1 MVSHKLTHPSPKM
14 QVINSTAAVLMLKE
28 SDYKLDS
35 EMFYQEKLNVCTG
48 TVILTEWTLH
58 QKNGQTRDQPFK
70 ARLEEI
76 TNKKVVFHD
85 RLLNPVLCRVALL
98 KYATS
103 LTSKK
108 FLGELNEVVFLER
121 GHFYDLKRKLIIK
134 FTHPL
139 GPLTSPSRPPGR
151 PPLKGKKKKPVTPK
165 KKSTRVVQSNFVD
178 PREELERLVAPPPPS
193 PHLTRQRSKEQLS
206 ASTIE
211 KIKKNDSPRSASPPH
226 KKRLKWETAT
236 RDKLKR
242 IISGSSSQYMEEL
255 DSIF

>member
-1 MVSHKLTHPSPKM
+1 
-14 QVINSTAAVLMLKE
+14 MLKE
-28 SDYKLDS
+28 SEYSLDS
-35 EMFYQEKLNVCTG
+35 EMFHQEKINICPG
-48 TVILTEWTLH
+48 AVILTEWTLH

-85 RLLNPVLCRVALL
+85 RLLNPILCRIALL

-103 LTSKK
+103 LTSKQ

-121 GHFYDLKRKLIIK
+121 GHFYDLKRKQIIK

-139 GPLTSPSRPPGR
+139 GPLTSPTRPPGR
-151 PPLKGKKKKPVTPK
+151 PPLKGKKPVTPK

-193 PHLTRQRSKEQLS
+193 PHLTRKRAKEQLS

-226 KKRLKWETAT
+226 KKRRVWETTT

-242 IISGSSSQYMEEL
+242 IISGSSQYMEEL